1 MSDQLPERRE
11 PPEPR
16 EPADLRASDAEREQA
31 VEALRHAVSE
41 GRLDV
46 EELDERVSAAYT
58 VRTRSELER
67 LVADVSTAVIGTG
80 HGSQPVV
87 HSGSGI
93 VVREGPGGTRRV
105 VSVMGGHD
113 RSGRWRVAPHV
124 SVINVMGGS
133 DIDLNDAEL
142 SDRVTVLRVISVMG
156 GSEIRVPEGIE
167 VEVSQFAL
175 MGGNDVRLGDELPPP
190 GGPVI
195 RVRLISIMGGVSV
208 RRGRKPTREERRRAK
223 ELRRDEKLRLA
234 EELRGRKSS
243 GRELDP

>member
-1 MSDQLPERRE
+1 MSDQLPEPRKPPE
-11 PPEPR
+11 PPE
-16 EPADLRASDAEREQA
+16 LRASDAEREQA

-46 EELDERVSAAYT
+46 EELDERVSSAYT
-58 VRTRSELER
+58 VRTRSELEL

-80 HGSQPVV
+80 HGSRPATRT
-87 HSGSGI
+87 GSGI
-93 VVREGPGGTRRV
+93 VVREGPGGTRRI

-113 RSGRWRVAPHV
+113 RSGRWRVASRV

-142 SDRVTVLRVISVMG
+142 SGRETVLRVISVMG
-156 GSEIRVPEGIE
+156 GGEIRVPEGIE

-175 MGGNDVRLGDELPPP
+175 MGGNDVRLGDELPPS

-195 RVRLISIMGGVSV
+195 HVRLISIMGGVSV

-223 ELRRDEKLRLA
+223 ELRRDENLRLA

-243 GRELDP
+243 ERELEP